1 VERSD
6 ATVGVLFA
14 PRIVR
19 REETV
24 KITLLSDDAI
34 RLEPTPGGM
43 TIEAMSESQSYSPF
57 HMLASGLAYCT
68 FSVLASW
75 ASHAGL
81 EVDDLTIEVRW
92 SFVDNPHR
100 VGSMDMQFN
109 WPSLPQKRLEAAR
122 RVAQLCAI
130 HATLQHPPAINIQG
144 RTRALSLVGSS
155 SGSAAD
161 GAKRSKAAGA

>member
-1 VERSD
+1 M
-6 ATVGVLFA
+6 
-14 PRIVR
+14 I
-19 REETV
+19 REGGIV

-43 TIEAMSESQSYSPF
+43 TIEAMSETQSFSPF
-57 HMLASGLAYCT
+57 QMLASGLAYCT

-81 EVDDLTIEVRW
+81 EVDDLTIDVRW
-92 SFVDNPHR
+92 AFVEEPHR
-100 VGSMDMQFN
+100 VGSMDMQFAG
-109 WPSLPQKRLEAAR
+109 PSLPEKRLEAAR
-122 RVAQLCAI
+122 RVAALCAI

-155 SGSAAD
+155 GGGTAAD
-161 GAKRSKAAGA
+161 GAKLSRAAGA

>member
-1 VERSD
+1 M
-6 ATVGVLFA
+6 
-14 PRIVR
+14 
-19 REETV
+19 

-81 EVDDLTIEVRW
+81 EVDDLTIDVRW

-109 WPSLPQKRLEAAR
+109 WPSLPEKRLDAAR
-122 RVAQLCAI
+122 RVVQLCAI
-130 HATLQHPPAINIQG
+130 HTTLQHPPAINIQG
-144 RTRALSLVGSS
+144 RTRSLSLVGSS
-155 SGSAAD
+155 SSGSGDAR
-161 GAKRSKAAGA
+161 RSKAAGA